1 MEEVKEP
8 DAKRIKTE
16 EEDAPVVKETL
27 YLEKLKLDSFDA
39 LNELSEERRRCP
51 RCNQKRKY
59 FCYDCIIP
67 LNEDVSKVPRL

>member
-1 MEEVKEP
+1 VKEP
-8 DAKRIKTE
+8 GKKRIKTGE
-16 EEDAPVVKETL
+16 GEEDGKNKESL
-27 YLEKLKLDSFDA
+27 YLEKLKLESFDA